1 MGADSAPPY
10 FVAGFKGPTSKGREP
25 RGRKRGEEKGKGREG
40 ERGRRGG
47 EGEMDGR
54 ESLGGQALQ
63 MFFFL
68 EWRLMGRVVSVTTI
82 TLNACTDL
90 H

>member
-1 MGADSAPPY
+1 MGADSAPRY
-10 FVAGFKGPTSKGREP
+10 FLAVFKGPTSMGREA

-47 EGEMDGR
+47 EGERDGR

-63 MFFFL
+63 MFFFV
-68 EWRLMGRVVSVTTI
+68 EWRLMGRAVSVTTI
-82 TLNACTDL
+82 TRNACTDL